1 MKKKIT
7 FIIPTK
13 NRVVLLNSFFKNI
26 YKNFNKLNPKYVI
39 VDASN
44 EQNHSQNILNLQKYK
59 NIRIIRQKTK
69 GIQMGCIEAISFVNT
84 KFATFLYD
92 DDVMGKHVKDIY
104 LKNLSNPNIFS
115 LGCGKV
121 ESIKKKINFKK

>member
-1 MKKKIT
+1 MHKNFMKKKIT

-44 EQNHSQNILNLQKYK
+44 EQNHSQNKLNLKKYK
-59 NIRIIRQKTK
+59 NIKEKYDQFKEQKK
-69 GIQMGCIEAISFVNT
+69 NT
-84 KFATFLYD
+84 IA
-92 DDVMGKHVKDIY
+92 
-104 LKNLSNPNIFS
+104 NL
-115 LGCGKV
+115 
-121 ESIKKKINFKK
+121 KKKIL